1 VSQDKKTD
9 YESMEAYYRERATV
23 YDEFY
28 QVGRRK
34 DDLVALKSWVVERV
48 QDGTILEVAA
58 GTGYWTEVA
67 APVAKAITATDYNS
81 ETLAIAAQ
89 RHLGSHVTLVVADA
103 YRLPEFPDTF
113 DVGMAM
119 LWWSHVQKQRR
130 REFLSHFTSRLAPG
144 PLVLM
149 FDQFYIE
156 GISSPISRKDEWD
169 NLYTVRTLPN
179 GAKYEIVKNY
189 PSDEELI
196 DTFSAVCD
204 DIAVTRLREFWTISA
219 RVRR

>member
-1 VSQDKKTD
+1 
-9 YESMEAYYRERATV
+9 MEAYYRERAAV

-34 DDLVALKSWVVERV
+34 DDLIALRSWVVERV

-58 GTGYWTEVA
+58 GTGYWTEAA
-67 APVAKAITATDYNS
+67 APVAKAITATDYNP

-89 RHLGSHVTLVVADA
+89 RRLGSHVTLIVADA
-103 YRLPEFPDTF
+103 YRLPEFPGAF

-130 REFLSHFTSRLAPG
+130 REFLSHFTGRLAPG
-144 PLVLM
+144 ALVLM

-156 GISSPISRKDEWD
+156 GLSNPISRKDEWD

-179 GAKYEIVKNY
+179 GATYEIIKNY
-189 PSDEELI
+189 PSDKELV
-196 DTFSAVCD
+196 DTFSDVCED
-204 DIAVTRLREFWTISA
+204 VVVTRLREFWTLSA

>member
-1 VSQDKKTD
+1 VSQNKRTD

-34 DDLVALKSWVVERV
+34 DDLVALRSWVVERV

-58 GTGYWTEVA
+58 GTGYWTEIA

-81 ETLAIAAQ
+81 EMLAIAAQ
-89 RHLGSHVTLVVADA
+89 RRLGSHVTLIAADA
-103 YRLPEFPDTF
+103 YRLPKFPGTF

-119 LWWSHVQKQRR
+119 LWLSHIQKQRR

-144 PLVLM
+144 ALVLM

-156 GISSPISRKDEWD
+156 GVSNPISRKDEWD
-169 NLYTVRTLPN
+169 NLYTVRRLPN

-196 DTFSAVCD
+196 DAFSDVCD
-204 DIAVTRLREFWTISA
+204 NIAVTRLREFWTVSA
-219 RVRR
+219 RVRH

>member
-1 VSQDKKTD
+1 
-9 YESMEAYYRERATV
+9 MEAYYRERATV

-34 DDLVALKSWVVERV
+34 DDLVALRSWVVERA

-58 GTGYWTEVA
+58 GTGYWTEIA
-67 APVAKAITATDYNS
+67 APVAKAITATDYNP

-89 RHLGSHVTLVVADA
+89 RRLGSHVTLTVADG
-103 YRLPEFPDTF
+103 YRLPEFSGTF

-119 LWWSHVQKQRR
+119 LWWSHVPKQRR
-130 REFLSHFTSRLAPG
+130 REFLTHFTSRLAPG
-144 PLVLM
+144 ALVLM
-149 FDQFYIE
+149 LDQFYIE
-156 GISSPISRKDEWD
+156 GVSSPISRKDAWD
-169 NLYTVRTLPN
+169 NFYTVRTLAN
-179 GAKYEIVKNY
+179 GAQYEIVKNY

-196 DTFSAVCD
+196 DAFSDVCD
-204 DIAVTRLREFWTISA
+204 DMVVTRLREFWTISA

>member
-1 VSQDKKTD
+1 
-9 YESMEAYYRERATV
+9 MEAYYRERAAV

-28 QVGRRK
+28 QVERRK
-34 DDLVALKSWVVERV
+34 ADLAALRAWVVERV
-48 QDGTILEVAA
+48 QGGTILEVAA

-67 APVAKAITATDYNS
+67 APLALAITATDCNA
-81 ETLAIAAQ
+81 ETLAIAAEK
-89 RHLGSHVTLVVADA
+89 HLGSHVTLAVADA
-103 YRLPEFPDTF
+103 YRLPDFPGTF

-119 LWWSHVQKQRR
+119 LWWSHVRKERR
-130 REFLSHFTSRLAPG
+130 REFLRHFTSRLAPG
-144 PLVLM
+144 ALLLM

-156 GISSPISRKDEWD
+156 GISAPVSRKDEWD

-179 GAKYEIVKNY
+179 GARYEIVKNY

-196 DTFSAVCD
+196 DALSDVCE
-204 DIAVTRLREFWTISA
+204 DIVVKRLDEFWTVSA

>member
-1 VSQDKKTD
+1 M
-9 YESMEAYYRERATV
+9 SMEAYYRERATV

-34 DDLVALKSWVVERV
+34 DDLVALKSWVLERV
-48 QDGTILEVAA
+48 RDRTILEVAA

-67 APVAKAITATDYNS
+67 APVARAITATDYNP

-89 RHLGSHVTLVVADA
+89 RRLGSHVTLTVADA
-103 YRLPEFPDTF
+103 YQLPEFTSTF
-113 DVGMAM
+113 DVGIAM

-130 REFLSHFTSRLAPG
+130 REFLSHFTSRLARG
-144 PLVLM
+144 ALILM

-156 GISSPISRKDEWD
+156 SLSNPISRKDEWD

-179 GAKYEIVKNY
+179 GANYEIVKNY
-189 PSDEELI
+189 PTDKELI
-196 DTFSAVCD
+196 EAFSDVCED
-204 DIAVTRLREFWTISA
+204 VVVTRLGEFWTLSA
-219 RVRR
+219 RVRG

>member
-1 VSQDKKTD
+1 
-9 YESMEAYYRERATV
+9 MEAYYRERAAV

-28 QVGRRK
+28 QVRRRK
-34 DDLVALKSWVVERV
+34 DDLFALRSWVIERV
-48 QDGTILEVAA
+48 QNGTILEVAA
-58 GTGYWTEVA
+58 GTGYWTEVS
-67 APVAKAITATDYNS
+67 APVAKAITATDYNP

-89 RHLGSHVTLVVADA
+89 RHLGSHVTLIVADA
-103 YRLPEFPDTF
+103 YRLPKFPGTF

-144 PLVLM
+144 ALVLM
-149 FDQFYIE
+149 FDQSYVE
-156 GISSPISRKDEWD
+156 GLSNPISRKDEGD

-189 PSDEELI
+189 PTDRELI
-196 DTFSAVCD
+196 DTFSGVCED
-204 DIAVTRLREFWTISA
+204 VVVGRLREFWTLTA
-219 RVRR
+219 RVRH

>member
-1 VSQDKKTD
+1 M
-9 YESMEAYYRERATV
+9 ESYYRERATV

-34 DDLVALKSWVVERV
+34 DDLVTLRSWVVERAR
-48 QDGTILEVAA
+48 GRTILEVAA

-67 APVAKAITATDYNS
+67 APVAKAITATDYNP

-89 RHLGSHVTLVVADA
+89 RHLGPQVTLTVADA
-103 YRLPEFPDTF
+103 YRLPKFPATF
-113 DVGMAM
+113 DAGMAM

-130 REFLSHFTSRLAPG
+130 REFLGHFTSRLAPG
-144 PLVLM
+144 GLVLM
-149 FDQFYIE
+149 LDQFYIE
-156 GISSPISRKDEWD
+156 GVSSPISRKDEWD
-169 NLYTVRTLPN
+169 NFYTVRTLFN

-196 DTFSAVCD
+196 DTFSDFCD
-204 DIAVTRLREFWTISA
+204 DIIVTRLREFWTISA
-219 RVRR
+219 RVRG

>member
-1 VSQDKKTD
+1 
-9 YESMEAYYRERATV
+9 MEAYYRERAAV

-28 QVGRRK
+28 EVERRK
-34 DDLVALKSWVVERV
+34 SDLVALRSWVVQRV
-48 QDGTILEVAA
+48 QRGTILEVAA

-67 APVAKAITATDYNS
+67 APVAAAITATDYNA

-89 RHLGSHVTLVVADA
+89 RRLGSHVTLVVADA
-103 YRLPEFPDTF
+103 YQLPEFPGTF

-119 LWWSHVQKQRR
+119 LWWSHVRKERR
-130 REFLSHFTSRLAPG
+130 REFLRHFTSRLADG
-144 PLVLM
+144 ALVLM
-149 FDQFYIE
+149 FDQFYID
-156 GISSPISRKDEWD
+156 GVSSPISRKDEWD
-169 NLYTVRTLPN
+169 NLYTVRTLAN

-196 DTFSAVCD
+196 DVFSDVGE
-204 DIAVTRLREFWTISA
+204 DIVVTRLREFWTISA

>member
-1 VSQDKKTD
+1 M
-9 YESMEAYYRERATV
+9 SMEAYYRERAAV

-34 DDLVALKSWVVERV
+34 DDLVALRSWLLERV
-48 QDGTILEVAA
+48 QDQTILEVAA

-67 APVAKAITATDYNS
+67 APVAKAITATDYNP

-89 RHLGSHVTLVVADA
+89 RRLGSHVTLTVADA
-103 YRLPEFPDTF
+103 YRLPEFPGTF

-119 LWWSHVQKQRR
+119 LWWSHVQKQRC

-144 PLVLM
+144 ALVLM

-156 GISSPISRKDEWD
+156 DLSNPISRKDEWD

-179 GAKYEIVKNY
+179 GANYEIVKNY
-189 PSDEELI
+189 PTDKELI
-196 DTFSAVCD
+196 DTFSDVCED
-204 DIAVTRLREFWTISA
+204 VVVTRLREFWTLSA

>member
-1 VSQDKKTD
+1 
-9 YESMEAYYRERATV
+9 MEAYYRERATV

-34 DDLVALKSWVVERV
+34 DDLVALGSWLVERAR
-48 QDGTILEVAA
+48 GGMILEVAA

-67 APVAKAITATDYNS
+67 APVAKAITATDYNP

-89 RHLGSHVTLVVADA
+89 RRLGSHVTLTVADA
-103 YRLPEFPDTF
+103 YRLPKLPGTF
-113 DVGMAM
+113 DMGMAM

-130 REFLSHFTSRLAPG
+130 REFLRHFTSRLAPG
-144 PLVLM
+144 ALVLM
-149 FDQFYIE
+149 LDQFYID
-156 GISSPISRKDEWD
+156 GVSSPISRKDEWD
-169 NLYTVRTLPN
+169 NFYTVRTLSN
-179 GAKYEIVKNY
+179 GAKYEIIKNY

-196 DTFSAVCD
+196 DTFSDVCD
-204 DIAVTRLREFWTISA
+204 DIVVTRLREFWTISA